1 MKVLMIGN
9 GFDLAHG
16 LETKYTDFLNF
27 VEQFNRVYD
36 INERD
41 SDFYLRSGD
50 FMQFLVSLFRDN
62 SIESRHMIK
71 EFRQITFD
79 NLWINHFN
87 EVLDIKKNIGE
98 NWIDFEKE
106 IESVIGWMEKSI
118 NECES
123 FRDIVN
129 LYEREHV
136 TAAFLTDL
144 NIEIEK
150 LKFTE
155 SNNTEELEKRLIKKY
170 LNDLDNLIRALE
182 IYFTLYVYS
191 QIRENFND
199 DIVSLKLGENDAIIS
214 FNYTDTYNKIYK
226 NNLIAPENIHFIHGN
241 AVLHNNG
248 NNNMVVG
255 IDETLEGDEIN
266 KNLKYVGFKKYFQ
279 RIVKDVDASYTNLF
293 KSSEDKYNEK
303 IEVFVFGHSLD
314 KTDSDIIRR
323 IFTAKNSIVTVFSH
337 DHDAQ
342 KQQVANLISIIGKD
356 ELLNSTYRSEPKIR
370 FRIQKKEGNYNI
382 V

>member
-16 LETKYTDFLNF
+16 LETKYTDFLKF

-41 SDFYLRSGD
+41 SDFYLRSGN

-62 SIESRHMIK
+62 SIESRHIIK
-71 EFRQITFD
+71 EFRQITLE
-79 NLWINHFN
+79 NIWVNHFN
-87 EVLDIKKNIGE
+87 EVLDVKKNIGE

-106 IESVIGWMEKSI
+106 IERVIGWMEKSI
-118 NECES
+118 STCKS
-123 FRDIVN
+123 FMDIVN

-136 TAAFLTDL
+136 TVAFLTDL

-150 LKFTE
+150 FEFTK
-155 SNNTEELEKRLIKKY
+155 SSNTEELEKRLIKKY

-199 DIVSLKLGENDAIIS
+199 DIISLKLGENDAIIS

-293 KSSEDKYNEK
+293 KLSEDEYNEK

-370 FRIQKKEGNYNI
+370 FRIQKKEVN
-382 V
+382 

>member
-16 LETKYTDFLNF
+16 LETKYTDFLKF

-41 SDFYLRSGD
+41 SDFYLRSGN

-62 SIESRHMIK
+62 SIESRHIIK
-71 EFRQITFD
+71 EFRQITLE
-79 NLWINHFN
+79 NIWVNHFN
-87 EVLDIKKNIGE
+87 EVLDVKKNIGE

-106 IESVIGWMEKSI
+106 IERVIGWMEKSI
-118 NECES
+118 STCKS
-123 FRDIVN
+123 FMDIVN

-136 TAAFLTDL
+136 TVAFLTDL

-150 LKFTE
+150 FEFTK
-155 SNNTEELEKRLIKKY
+155 SSNTEELEKRLIKKY

-199 DIVSLKLGENDAIIS
+199 DIISLKLGENDAIIS

-293 KSSEDKYNEK
+293 KLSEDEYNEK

>member
-16 LETKYTDFLNF
+16 LETKYTDFLKF

-41 SDFYLRSGD
+41 SDFYLRSGN

-62 SIESRHMIK
+62 SIESRHIIK
-71 EFRQITFD
+71 EFRQITLE
-79 NLWINHFN
+79 NIWVNHFN
-87 EVLDIKKNIGE
+87 EVLDVKKNIGE

-106 IESVIGWMEKSI
+106 IERVIGWMEKSI
-118 NECES
+118 STCKS
-123 FRDIVN
+123 FMDIVN

-136 TAAFLTDL
+136 TVAFLTDL

-150 LKFTE
+150 FKFTK
-155 SNNTEELEKRLIKKY
+155 SSNTEELEKRLIKKY

-199 DIVSLKLGENDAIIS
+199 DIISLKLGENDAIIS

-293 KSSEDKYNEK
+293 KLSEDEYNEK

-370 FRIQKKEGNYNI
+370 FRIQKKEVN
-382 V
+382 

>member
-16 LETKYTDFLNF
+16 LETKYTDFLKF

-41 SDFYLRSGD
+41 SDFYLRSGN

-62 SIESRHMIK
+62 SIESRHIIK
-71 EFRQITFD
+71 EFRQITLE
-79 NLWINHFN
+79 NIWANHFN
-87 EVLDIKKNIGE
+87 EVLDVKKNIGE

-106 IESVIGWMEKSI
+106 IERVIGWMEKSI
-118 NECES
+118 STCKS
-123 FRDIVN
+123 FMDIVN

-136 TAAFLTDL
+136 TVAFLTDL

-150 LKFTE
+150 FEFTK
-155 SNNTEELEKRLIKKY
+155 SSNTEELEKRLIKKY

-199 DIVSLKLGENDAIIS
+199 DIISLKLGENDAIIS

-293 KSSEDKYNEK
+293 KLSEDEYNEK

-370 FRIQKKEGNYNI
+370 FRIQKKEVN
-382 V
+382 

>member
-199 DIVSLKLGENDAIIS
+199 DIISLKLGENDAIIS

-293 KSSEDKYNEK
+293 KSSEDEYNEK

>member
-16 LETKYTDFLNF
+16 LETKYTDFLKF
-27 VEQFNRVYD
+27 IEQFNRVYD

-41 SDFYLRSGD
+41 SDFYLRSGN

-62 SIESRHMIK
+62 SIESRHIIK
-71 EFRQITFD
+71 EFRQITLE
-79 NLWINHFN
+79 NIWVNHFN
-87 EVLDIKKNIGE
+87 EVLDVKKNIGE

-106 IESVIGWMEKSI
+106 IERVIGWMEKSI
-118 NECES
+118 STCKS
-123 FRDIVN
+123 FMDIVN

-136 TAAFLTDL
+136 TVAFLTDL

-150 LKFTE
+150 FEFTK
-155 SNNTEELEKRLIKKY
+155 SSNTEELEKRLIKKY

-199 DIVSLKLGENDAIIS
+199 DIISLKLGENDAIIS

-293 KSSEDKYNEK
+293 KLSEDEYNEK

-370 FRIQKKEGNYNI
+370 FRIQKKEVN
-382 V
+382 

>member
-16 LETKYTDFLNF
+16 LETKYTDFLKF

-41 SDFYLRSGD
+41 SDFYLRSGN

-62 SIESRHMIK
+62 SIESRHIIK
-71 EFRQITFD
+71 EFRQITLE
-79 NLWINHFN
+79 NIWVNHFN
-87 EVLDIKKNIGE
+87 EVLDVKKNIGE

-106 IESVIGWMEKSI
+106 IERVIGWMEKSI
-118 NECES
+118 STCKS
-123 FRDIVN
+123 FMDIVN

-136 TAAFLTDL
+136 TVAFLTDL

-150 LKFTE
+150 LEFTK
-155 SNNTEELEKRLIKKY
+155 SSNTEELEKRLIKKY

-199 DIVSLKLGENDAIIS
+199 DIISLKLGENDAIIS

-293 KSSEDKYNEK
+293 KLSEDEYNEK

-370 FRIQKKEGNYNI
+370 FRIQKKEVN
-382 V
+382 

>member
-1 MKVLMIGN
+1 M
-9 GFDLAHG
+9 
-16 LETKYTDFLNF
+16 
-27 VEQFNRVYD
+27 
-36 INERD
+36 
-41 SDFYLRSGD
+41 
-50 FMQFLVSLFRDN
+50 
-62 SIESRHMIK
+62 
-71 EFRQITFD
+71 
-79 NLWINHFN
+79 NLQ
-87 EVLDIKKNIGE
+87 
-98 NWIDFEKE
+98 
-106 IESVIGWMEKSI
+106 
-118 NECES
+118 
-123 FRDIVN
+123 
-129 LYEREHV
+129 
-136 TAAFLTDL
+136 
-144 NIEIEK
+144 
-150 LKFTE
+150 
-155 SNNTEELEKRLIKKY
+155 NTEELEKRLIKKY

-199 DIVSLKLGENDAIIS
+199 DIISLKLGENDAIIS

-293 KSSEDKYNEK
+293 KLSEDEYNEK

-370 FRIQKKEGNYNI
+370 FRIQKKEVN
-382 V
+382 

>member
-16 LETKYTDFLNF
+16 LETKYTDFLKF

-41 SDFYLRSGD
+41 SDFYLRSGN

-62 SIESRHMIK
+62 SIESRHIIK
-71 EFRQITFD
+71 EFRQITLE
-79 NLWINHFN
+79 NIWVNHFN
-87 EVLDIKKNIGE
+87 EVLDVKKNIGE

-106 IESVIGWMEKSI
+106 IERIIGWMEKSI
-118 NECES
+118 STCKS
-123 FRDIVN
+123 FMDIVN

-136 TAAFLTDL
+136 TVAFLTDL

-150 LKFTE
+150 FEFTK
-155 SNNTEELEKRLIKKY
+155 SSNTEELEKRLIKKY

-199 DIVSLKLGENDAIIS
+199 DIISLKLGENDAIIS

-293 KSSEDKYNEK
+293 KLSEDEYNEK

-370 FRIQKKEGNYNI
+370 FRIQKKEVN
-382 V
+382 